1 MKANINLKKQFFLH
15 SKFWLAVS
23 VISMIIL
30 SVYNIVV
37 SWLLQKIIDIAA
49 GTDFT
54 PLSSVLMVAVGS
66 FMVFIIAYVVYR
78 TARPRFI
85 QSAMSQYK
93 NYVFEEI
100 LNKRISFASRESSG
114 KLISALTN
122 DMRPIEDHYLD
133 SILTII
139 DITVGFVGALGLMLW
154 YSPALTLAALLLSIL
169 PIVVSIPSSKELA
182 DKEKLVSDRNSDYV
196 EIIKDILA
204 GFAVI
209 KSFQIEKEIHKRF
222 VQDNDQI
229 EKAKYERRYAEE
241 NVNLL
246 STAASVIMRLGV
258 FLIGAWMA
266 VSGTGVTPGVVLV
279 FLQLVTFVIYPIER
293 MPVILANRKA
303 AIAIMDKLADIIAQ
317 NIDEQDQK
325 SPCTMTKTI
334 SVENVSFGYEKEK
347 PIIQDLSAQFQA
359 GKKYAI
365 VGSSGSGK
373 TTLLNLLMHT
383 YDEYSGHI
391 QYDGVDLKQ
400 IDFDSL
406 FHTVSLVQQ
415 NVFVFND
422 TIYNN
427 VTLYKQFPEQDVQ
440 RAMAQA
446 GLSELIR
453 SHGADYLCGENGNA
467 LSGGEKQRIS
477 IARVLLR
484 NTSVLLMDE
493 ATAALDELTAN
504 EVLMTILSMD
514 DVTGIVVTHRLEEKV
529 LKHFDE
535 ILVLRNGMIAE
546 YGTFDS
552 LLEQKGFFY
561 SLYQISQ

>member
-1 MKANINLKKQFFLH
+1 MKTNINLKKQFFLR

-23 VISMIIL
+23 VISMVVL

-54 PLSSVLMVAVGS
+54 PLSSVVMVAVGS
-66 FMVFIIAYVVYR
+66 FMVFMIAYVLYR

-100 LNKRISFASRESSG
+100 LNKRISFASLESSG

-154 YSPALTLAALLLSIL
+154 YSPALTLVALLLSIL

-222 VQDNDQI
+222 VQDNDQV

-293 MPVILANRKA
+293 MPMILANRKA
-303 AIAIMDKLADIIAQ
+303 AIAIMDKLAAIIAE
-317 NIDEQDQK
+317 NNDEQDRK

-347 PIIQDLSAQFQA
+347 PIIQDLSAQFLA

-365 VGSSGSGK
+365 VGSSSSGK

-415 NVFVFND
+415 NVFIFND

-440 RAMAQA
+440 RAMEQA

-453 SHGADYLCGENGNA
+453 SHGPDYLCGENGNA

-477 IARVLLR
+477 IARALLR
-484 NTSVLLMDE
+484 NTSVLFMDE

-504 EVLMTILSMD
+504 EVLMSILSTED
-514 DVTGIVVTHRLEEKV
+514 ITGIVVTHRLEEKM
-529 LKHFDE
+529 LKCFDE
-535 ILVLRNGMIAE
+535 ILVLRNGAIAE
-546 YGTFDS
+546 QGTFDS
-552 LLEQKGFFY
+552 LLKQKGFFY
-561 SLYQISQ
+561 SLYQISK